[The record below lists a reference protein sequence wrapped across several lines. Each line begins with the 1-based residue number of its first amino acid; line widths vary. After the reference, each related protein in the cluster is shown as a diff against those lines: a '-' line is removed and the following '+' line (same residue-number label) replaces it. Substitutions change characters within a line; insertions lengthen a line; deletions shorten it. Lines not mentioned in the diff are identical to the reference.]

1 MSMDE
6 STRIRCSKE
15 QKRQWERAAAADGRS
30 LASWMRYHLD
40 IAAEKQLKSSKSKE

>member
-1 MSMDE
+1 MDE

-15 QKRQWERAAAADGRS
+15 QKRQWERAAAVDGRT

-40 IAAEKQLKSSKSKE
+40 LAAEKQLKEKRQG